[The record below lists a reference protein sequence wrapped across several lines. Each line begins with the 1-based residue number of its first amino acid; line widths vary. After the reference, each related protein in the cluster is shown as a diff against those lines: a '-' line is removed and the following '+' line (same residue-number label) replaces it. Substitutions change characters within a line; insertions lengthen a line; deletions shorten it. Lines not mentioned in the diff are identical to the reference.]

1 MHGLPPAF
9 AAIITFPVISTQRKR
24 QSASLDVTPLSDLPI
39 GVWMGSSRCR
49 ERSAIF
55 SRRRAAE
62 PTS

>member
-1 MHGLPPAF
+1 MTIARAKVVPPDDSRF
-9 AAIITFPVISTQRKR
+9 SR
-24 QSASLDVTPLSDLPI
+24 SPLSDLPI

-62 PTS
+62 PTF